1 MIIRT
6 TNTSWFSILMAIGT
20 IWVLLIIVSSLAIT
34 YIRESKLSRFS
45 YNEVLVGAAAEW
57 AFEYGMLKVS
67 NHRDWFEDIVSPIE
81 PDGQLLDLSTP
92 RSKWLQTEYNIEA
105 SSTDKI
111 FPLSGAD
118 HLIIPLF
125 VSSDGFITGGAF
137 SKNPIYNTGVINTTN
152 LNVSWIGWLSWSIV
166 AMSGSQSI
174 AITGV
179 GDISPSTQWLIRI
192 KTSQC
197 YSWTGSNAWNTI
209 DCSTLNSAKNDEEI
223 LYTYDET
230 KTIADFLASKKD
242 PYLIVYNNNTGN
254 SSPVLV
260 NISSRTA
267 FSLPTVTLTA
277 RSNKAESSQIFQFTE
292 NKAAYYDALKYW
304 IYNNQ

>member
-1 MIIRT
+1 
-6 TNTSWFSILMAIGT
+6 MAIGT
-20 IWVLLIIVSSLAIT
+20 IWVLLIIVSSLTIT

-57 AFEYGMLKVS
+57 AFEYGMLKIS
-67 NHRDWFEDIVSPIE
+67 NHKDGFEDMVSPGE

-92 RSKWLQTEYNIEA
+92 RSKWLQTEYSIEA

-111 FPLSGAD
+111 FPLSGAE

-125 VSSDGFITGGAF
+125 TSDEWLMTSAVG
-137 SKNPIYNTGVINTTN
+137 SKNPIYHTGVTNTTN
-152 LNVSWIGWLSWSIV
+152 LSVSRIEWLSWTII
-166 AMSGSQSI
+166 AMSGSQNV

-179 GDISPSTQWLIRI
+179 GIISPSTLWLIRI

-197 YSWTGSNAWNTI
+197 YSWTGSNAWDTI
-209 DCSTLNSAKNDEEI
+209 DCSTMDSAKNDEEI

-230 KTIADFLASKKD
+230 KTIADFLSSKKD
-242 PYLIVYNNNTGN
+242 PYLIIYNNNTGN
-254 SSPVLV
+254 PSPVLV
-260 NISSRTA
+260 NISSRAA